1 MRGRNQGEGPVF
13 WIVQVTMSLTEM
25 EKTGGGAYLEKQIMI
40 SIKDKFY
47 EKTLSHPRMNELVYT
62 VIWTQRQALGLRF

>member
-1 MRGRNQGEGPVF
+1 M
-13 WIVQVTMSLTEM
+13 TMSLTEM
-25 EKTGGGAYLEKQIMI
+25 EKTGGRAYLEKQIMI

-47 EKTLSHPRMNELVYT
+47 EKPLSHPRMNELLYT

>member
-1 MRGRNQGEGPVF
+1 MRGRNQGECPVF
-13 WIVQVTMSLTEM
+13 WIVQITMSLTEV
-25 EKTGGGAYLEKQIMI
+25 EKTGGRAYLEKQIMI

-47 EKTLSHPRMNELVYT
+47 EKPLSHPRMNELLYT